1 MRSIAIL
8 MMTICGAVCAQTPE
22 KAPPAPMTVAR
33 LYDSQLRTIE
43 SELVPLAEAMPAE
56 KYNFAPTQGE
66 FAKVRTF
73 ALQVRHV
80 ATTLYMIG
88 AAVQKVKNPVDQGTS
103 ENGPDT
109 LKSKEDIVK
118 FLKDAFA
125 FTHKGLQ
132 MLTAENQLEMV
143 PSPFGGGSAA
153 RGGIASAAVWHSF
166 DHYGQMV
173 VYARMNGIVPPA
185 SR

>member
-1 MRSIAIL
+1 MYQGEISMRSIAIL
-8 MMTICGAVCAQTPE
+8 MMTICGAVYAQPP
-22 KAPPAPMTVAR
+22 KSPPAPMTVAR

-88 AAVQKVKNPVDQGTS
+88 AAVQKVKNPVSQ
-103 ENGPDT
+103 
-109 LKSKEDIVK
+109 
-118 FLKDAFA
+118 
-125 FTHKGLQ
+125 
-132 MLTAENQLEMV
+132 
-143 PSPFGGGSAA
+143 
-153 RGGIASAAVWHSF
+153 R
-166 DHYGQMV
+166 
-173 VYARMNGIVPPA
+173 
-185 SR
+185 

>member
-1 MRSIAIL
+1 MRSIAIWT
-8 MMTICGAVCAQTPE
+8 MMICGAACAQTPQ
-22 KAPPAPMTVAR
+22 KAPPPPMTVAR
-33 LYDSQLRTIE
+33 LYDSPLRTIE

-66 FAKVRTF
+66 FTKVRTF

-80 ATTLYMIG
+80 AATLYMIG
-88 AAVQKVKNPVDQGTS
+88 AAVQKEKNPVDPGTS

-109 LKSKEDIVK
+109 LKTKEDIVK

-125 FTHKGLQ
+125 YAHKGMQ

-143 PSPFGGGSAA
+143 PSPFGSGSAA
-153 RGGIASAAVWHSF
+153 RGGIASAAAWHSF